1 LENKIKISKFDDGLV
16 IKISGDLDSYKTL
29 SYKTKILQAM
39 EKNDPLFLLFD
50 LKDLTFLDSAGIGL
64 ILGRYN
70 DIKRVGGQVGLVGLS
85 SYAAKIVKISGL
97 SSVIKTYKSVAQ
109 FKKEVRV

>member
-1 LENKIKISKFDDGLV
+1 MENKIKITKFDNGLL

-29 SYKTKILQAM
+29 SYKTKILQMM
-39 EKNDPLFLLFD
+39 EKSAPRFLLFD

-70 DIKRVGGQVGLVGLS
+70 DIKRVGGAVGLVGLS
-85 SYAAKIVKISGL
+85 SYAEKIVKISGL
-97 SSVIKTYKSVAQ
+97 SSVIKVYKSMSQ
-109 FKKEVRV
+109 FKKEVLI